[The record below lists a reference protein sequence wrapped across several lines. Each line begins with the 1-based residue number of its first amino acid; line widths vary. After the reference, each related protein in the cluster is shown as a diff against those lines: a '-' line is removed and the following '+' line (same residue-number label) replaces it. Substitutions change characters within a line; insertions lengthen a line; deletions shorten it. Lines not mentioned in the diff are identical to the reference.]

1 MPRRLILGLIR
12 LYRAALSPLLPPACR
27 FLPTCSEYAA
37 EAVRRHGAARG
48 SWLAVRRLLRCHPLG
63 GRGWDP
69 VPPCRGRGEG
79 DGEGE
84 VAGRGPGGRCGR
96 GRPGAEVG

>member
-1 MPRRLILGLIR
+1 MSRRLILGLIR
-12 LYRAALSPLLPPACR
+12 LYRVALSPLLPPACR
-27 FLPTCSEYAA
+27 FVPSCSEYAA

-69 VPPCRGRGEG
+69 VPRVPRGEEG
-79 DGEGE
+79 AAPVGGE
-84 VAGRGPGGRCGR
+84 AGGRREGD
-96 GRPGAEVG
+96 RPGMERG